1 MRTLLAAAR
10 IAAFFFAIALAVAP
24 TAAPAVKLGVFEG
37 NVVHVSTDN
46 IKVKN
51 NTQTLSF
58 LLVPHFNR
66 VFSSDGKTTIQMT
79 KLHSGSLV
87 KVYYDQK
94 ALGARHADHIVLLT
108 PSEKPAA
115 RMKG

>member
-10 IAAFFFAIALAVAP
+10 VAALLLAVALAVMP

-51 NTQTLSF
+51 SSQTLSF
-58 LLVPHFNR
+58 LLLPHFNR
-66 VFSSDGKTTIQMT
+66 IFSSDGKTTVQMS
-79 KLHSGSLV
+79 KLKPGTLV

-94 ALGARHADHIVLLT
+94 ALGARHADHIVMLA
-108 PSEKPAA
+108 PGEKPVA